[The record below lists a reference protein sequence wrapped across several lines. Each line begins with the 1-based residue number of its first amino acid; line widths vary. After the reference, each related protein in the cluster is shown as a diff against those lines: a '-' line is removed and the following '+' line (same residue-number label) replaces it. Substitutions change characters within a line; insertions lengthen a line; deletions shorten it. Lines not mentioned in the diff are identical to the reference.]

1 MTILALDMPSPFLS
15 RYQITLYTF
24 SRIMSFHTVV
34 KKYLKIVWL
43 HIRLKEH
50 LKIILPTTGT
60 VAIFKK

>member
-1 MTILALDMPSPFLS
+1 MTIPTLDMPSPFLS
-15 RYQITLYTF
+15 RHQITLLTF
-24 SRIMSFHTVV
+24 LRIMSFHTIV
-34 KKYLKIVWL
+34 KKHIKIVGL